1 MFVSLLMTNMA
12 GNFIAMFNRL
22 FKSSN
27 NVQLGTRNVS
37 SIAYEVQKKLV
48 DLGGQHKQSVTVEN
62 ALAHLRRVNPRRW
75 YSKQAPGRVLRFLTL
90 RQAPKHEEVADVNI
104 AHARIASKLI
114 EAKCAENRELADSLR
129 QFIATALVAD
139 PEFYGPE
146 VEAAREIVR
155 ALGDLVGGQR
165 PQDGAPGA

>member
-1 MFVSLLMTNMA
+1 MFPRFV
-12 GNFIAMFNRL
+12 
-22 FKSSN
+22 KSSEF
-27 NVQLGTRNVS
+27 VRQGQAVS
-37 SIAYEVQKKLV
+37 AYACEVRKKLL
-48 DLGGQHKQSVTVEN
+48 DLGGHHKRSVTVEN

-90 RQAPKHEEVADVNI
+90 RQAPKLEEIADVNI
-104 AHARIASKLI
+104 AHARITPKLI
-114 EAKCAENRELADSLR
+114 EARCAENRELAESLR

-155 ALGDLVGGQR
+155 SLGELVGGPR
-165 PQDGAPGA
+165 PEDGASPGS